1 MNKSQAYESG
11 KLDARH
17 NQKKGFDR
25 VFIYKGN
32 HEKFN
37 QFYTAYQ
44 QGFTEETRRIQ
55 LEFKSTVPLP
65 VALFP
70 FSLAIV
76 GCFILT
82 NRM

>member
-32 HEKFN
+32 HKKFN

-55 LEFKSTVPLP
+55 LQLKPTVPLP
-65 VALFP
+65 VILLP
-70 FSLAIV
+70 FSLAMI
-76 GCFILT
+76 GFLS
-82 NRM
+82 